1 MAVSPARTV
10 AFEILLRVEREG
22 AYAAELL
29 HSERLAKLSSRDH
42 GLSTELVMGVLR
54 WQSLLD
60 QRLAAASSEKL
71 ERLDGEVLAALR
83 LGVYQLQFLSR
94 VPAHAAI
101 FESVE
106 LVKAARKRSA
116 APFVNAVLR
125 TIAGGGAKDALSEI
139 GKSADSIALA
149 RNAAHPVWLVERW
162 TKHYGLEAA
171 RQICTHHQTVPDT
184 AIHIHNDQSNAE
196 LAAAGVQLSPGR
208 LLSDARRVLGGDVTG
223 TRAYREGRVSIQ
235 DEASQLVA
243 LLTGRGETILDCCA
257 APGSKTA
264 LLARRNPRAKVF
276 ATELHP
282 HRARL
287 LQSLSRLPNVH
298 VVAADARHLP
308 FSRAFDRILADVP
321 CSGTGTL
328 ARNPE
333 IKWRLKAEDL
343 HDLPSRQAAI
353 LKSALRQLAIGGR
366 LIYSTCSLEREEN
379 EAVVEAALDG
389 TVEFK
394 VADFKGELEQLRLA
408 GELSTGL
415 DVASLLTG
423 PYLRTIPGVHPC
435 DGFFAAMIER
445 GSSMERRASRPPRPA
460 AARERPALHE
470 PSLADF
476 EIHRA
481 ASHDFLSWRRS
492 LGHDHARCAGPGDRR
507 RHNWRGLRLEG
518 RGRRRKHA
526 NSTDP
531 DAGVL

>member
-1 MAVSPARTV
+1 MPVSPARSV
-10 AFEILLRVEREG
+10 AFEILLRVEREES
-22 AYAAELL
+22 YASELL
-29 HSERLAKLSSRDH
+29 HSARLVKLSSRDH
-42 GLSTELVMGVLR
+42 GLATELVMGVLR

-60 QRLAAASSEKL
+60 QRLAAASSQKL

-125 TIAGGGAKDALSEI
+125 TIAGAGAEDILAKHI
-139 GKSADSIALA
+139 FTKINKSPDWITLA
-149 RNAAHPVWLVERW
+149 QNAAHPVWLVERW
-162 TKHYGLEAA
+162 TEHYGVEAA
-171 RQICTHHQTVPDT
+171 RQICAHDQMVPDT
-184 AIHIHNDQSNAE
+184 AIHIHDDLSSDDLSNKDQVNAE

-208 LLSDARRVLGGDVTG
+208 LLSAARRVLAGDVTG
-223 TRAYREGRVSIQ
+223 TRAYQEGRVSIQ

-243 LLTGRGETILDCCA
+243 LLAGRGETILDCCA
-257 APGSKTA
+257 APGGKAA

-276 ATELHP
+276 ATELHS

-308 FSRAFDRILADVP
+308 FSCAFDRILADVP

-333 IKWRLKAEDL
+333 IKWRIKSEDL
-343 HDLPSRQAAI
+343 HDLQSRQVAI
-353 LKSALRQLAIGGR
+353 LKSALAQLAVGGR
-366 LIYSTCSLEREEN
+366 LVYSTCSLEREEN
-379 EAVVEAALDG
+379 EAVVEAALEG
-389 TVEFK
+389 TAEFK
-394 VADFKGELEQLRLA
+394 VADLKGELEQLRRS
-408 GELSTGL
+408 GEMCWK
-415 DVASLLTG
+415 DIASLLAG

-445 GSSMERRASRPPRPA
+445 R
-460 AARERPALHE
+460 
-470 PSLADF
+470 
-476 EIHRA
+476 
-481 ASHDFLSWRRS
+481 
-492 LGHDHARCAGPGDRR
+492 
-507 RHNWRGLRLEG
+507 
-518 RGRRRKHA
+518 
-526 NSTDP
+526 
-531 DAGVL
+531 